1 MTFRNLSILQK
12 IGLVVFVMGL
22 SSLVIG
28 LVGARGISALE
39 SAIVSV
45 GAEEE
50 VAREAMDLRVDIIAI
65 SRMTYQLAAAPEK
78 AADFRAETEKR
89 SGEMLARLPKIEA
102 AADATE
108 VQQLGKIRQT
118 LESYFAS
125 IRSMVDVAE
134 ADPANGEAIK
144 AALGVALD
152 GQKIV
157 TAAVKEYSTYS
168 GEALAGARAAALEE
182 SSTAMLVVAAA
193 IVACIVFGAVVSLLV
208 ARRGIAAPVRSLTA
222 AMSRLAEGNLE
233 VTGADAERKDEI
245 GEMARAVDVFRRNA
259 LVMRDMKAQEASL
272 QALNSDLQ
280 SSISTVVA
288 AAVAGDFTGRIG
300 KDYQNDDLNRFAG
313 SVNELVGSIDHAIAE
328 VRRVIAALADADL
341 SQSMDGQFQGAFAEL
356 QANVNA
362 TMLTLRSTMHN
373 VRGAAGTIKDSS
385 SELSSAANDLSKRT
399 EQQAAALEETAAALD
414 EITATVRTSAQ
425 RANEARDMVRET
437 KDSAGKSGEIV
448 RSAVSAMGRIEESS
462 SKISQII
469 GVIDE
474 IAFQTNLLALNAGV
488 EAARAGEAGRGFAV
502 VAQEVRE
509 LAQRSANAA
518 KEIKNLIS
526 ASASEVG
533 GGVALVRAT
542 GDALVEIEQLVLRVN
557 DHVESIATAAREQST
572 ALAEINTSVNH
583 MDQMT
588 QKNAAMVEETTAA
601 SETLAEESRQLQ
613 TLLARFKLEGGSAG
627 GDALSTM
634 ARRMRHAA

>member
-1 MTFRNLSILQK
+1 MSFRNLSILQK

-22 SSLVIG
+22 SSLVIA
-28 LVGARGISALE
+28 LVGARGILSLE
-39 SAIVSV
+39 SALVSV
-45 GAEEE
+45 GAKEE
-50 VAREAMDLRVDIIAI
+50 VAREAMDLRVDVIAI

-89 SGEMLARLPKIEA
+89 AGEMLGRLPKIQS
-102 AADATE
+102 AADETE
-108 VQQLGKIRQT
+108 LKQLDAIRAT
-118 LESYFAS
+118 LETYFTA

-134 ADPANGEAIK
+134 KAPADAAAIT
-144 AALGVALD
+144 GALD
-152 GQKIV
+152 KALAEQKIV
-157 TAAVKEYSTYS
+157 TTTIKEYSTYS
-168 GEALAGARAAALEE
+168 GASLAQARADALASSSVALMIAAGAAVL
-182 SSTAMLVVAAA
+182 
-193 IVACIVFGAVVSLLV
+193 CIVLGTVVSLLV
-208 ARRGIAAPVRSLTA
+208 ARRGIAAPVRDLTA
-222 AMSRLAEGNLE
+222 AMSSLADGNLDS
-233 VTGADAERKDEI
+233 TGTDVDRKDEI
-245 GEMARAVDVFRRNA
+245 GEMARAVEIFRRNA
-259 LVMRDMKAQEASL
+259 LAIRDMKAQEAAL
-272 QALNSDLQ
+272 QALSSDLQ
-280 SSISTVVA
+280 SSISAVVA

-300 KDYQNDDLNRFAG
+300 KDYQNEDLNRFAG
-313 SVNELVGSIDHAIAE
+313 SVNELVGSIDLAVAE

-341 SQSMDGQFQGAFAEL
+341 SESMNGQFQGAFAEL
-356 QANVNA
+356 QTNVNA
-362 TMLTLRSTMHN
+362 TMVTLRSTMQN

-414 EITATVRTSAQ
+414 EITATVRTSAS

-437 KDSAGKSGEIV
+437 KNSAGKSGEIV
-448 RSAVSAMGRIEESS
+448 RNAVSAMGRIEDSS
-462 SKISQII
+462 AKIGQII

-518 KEIKNLIS
+518 KEIKTLIS

-542 GDALVEIEQLVLRVN
+542 GDALVEIEQLVLKVN

-613 TLLARFKLEGGSAG
+613 TLLARFKLEQSGASHQGYG
-627 GDALSTM
+627 
-634 ARRMRHAA
+634 RRAA